1 MDKHEPESEPVFT
14 PDRLEALLQDS
25 KIVLQKNK
33 NYPEEF
39 RAPLQTFKPIIS
51 SVMLEEI
58 NSSCKSAI
66 SSNDLDKFVKQFYTS
81 YVSQAQS
88 YFELGAQLANL
99 LMKKF
104 GERIME
110 YMNKNETSENPFDV
124 PIKPKEMDVIQNLAG
139 YVVKTFKRKF
149 KKNPDCHESKLVL
162 CILKEMVD
170 NDDKKNQRL
179 INALFTI
186 FYDMLVVAE
195 IMFRRVNFL
204 KERKISCDKLAMD
217 ISKNTSVQ
225 HNFSK
230 ILSGVTVDVELSSN
244 LLQKMLVHYVKVRTF
259 SAARKITLKH
269 RAENKKKKSKG
280 LRKTMKMDEAVKQQ
294 HQ

>member
-39 RAPLQTFKPIIS
+39 RAPLQTFKPVIS

-99 LMKKF
+99 FENSLWRDCGRGTVIESAPKDAGPLCESTYF
-104 GERIME
+104 FCST
-110 YMNKNETSENPFDV
+110 KNNFKTQSR
-124 PIKPKEMDVIQNLAG
+124 KQKEKV
-139 YVVKTFKRKF
+139 
-149 KKNPDCHESKLVL
+149 
-162 CILKEMVD
+162 
-170 NDDKKNQRL
+170 QR
-179 INALFTI
+179 
-186 FYDMLVVAE
+186 
-195 IMFRRVNFL
+195 
-204 KERKISCDKLAMD
+204 S
-217 ISKNTSVQ
+217 
-225 HNFSK
+225 
-230 ILSGVTVDVELSSN
+230 
-244 LLQKMLVHYVKVRTF
+244 
-259 SAARKITLKH
+259 
-269 RAENKKKKSKG
+269 
-280 LRKTMKMDEAVKQQ
+280 
-294 HQ
+294 

>member
-14 PDRLEALLQDS
+14 PDRLEALLLDS
-25 KIVLQKNK
+25 KITLQKNK